1 MADLLKKNQKNK
13 PNRKRKGKIR
23 DNSLPLPDHQTT
35 FLAFMRSNCG
45 GSHFN
50 IEIIQHHVD
59 TNQWS
64 TKPTQ
69 ALIRGSIR
77 KKFYSKALPRSITE
91 RIVLVEES
99 NLAKQSVNGSGN
111 NKLYII
117 LHCYTIAEIK
127 ELDDEGLLPP
137 NYLAYTDSN
146 RLAMGE
152 KINIGEQNEV
162 VIEFSDNNQDSS
174 DDLFEDGNDVGEE
187 NENNGENGE
196 NGEENLESD
205 SDSDDE
211 DSSSKKKKDS
221 KDKKDKKK
229 DKKKIKKKKGGG
241 HRGGG
246 GGGGAD
252 WFNAI

>member
-1 MADLLKKNQKNK
+1 MADLLKKIKRNK

-23 DNSLPLPDHQTT
+23 DNSLPIPDYVST

-50 IEIIQHHVD
+50 IEIIQHHED
-59 TNQWS
+59 TNEWS

-69 ALIRGSIR
+69 ALIRGGIR

-99 NLAKQSVNGSGN
+99 GLAKQSVNGSGN

-127 ELDDEGLLPP
+127 ELDEEGMLPP

-152 KINIGEQNEV
+152 KINIGEQSEV
-162 VIEFSDNNQDSS
+162 VIEFNNNDQDSS
-174 DDLFEDGNDVGEE
+174 DDLFEGGDSNLNDAENDEE
-187 NENNGENGE
+187 NS
-196 NGEENLESD
+196 ESN
-205 SDSDDE
+205 SDDDE
-211 DSSSKKKKDS
+211 EKKKKDT
-221 KDKKDKKK
+221 KDTKDKKK
-229 DKKKIKKKKGGG
+229 DKKKDKNKIKNKKGGA
-241 HRGGG
+241 HR
-246 GGGGAD
+246 GGGAD
-252 WFNAI
+252 WFNSI